1 MTPHSSS
8 YTEGTAERR
17 FAAIIGNIDRLARG
31 EPLINVVATV

>member
-8 YTEGTAERR
+8 FTEGTAERR

-31 EPLINVVATV
+31 EPLINVVTTV